1 MVGPG
6 DVKSTPPF
14 GLVLQ
19 QFLCNS
25 AGSSGL
31 VRLVLTRLGSR
42 RGVPG
47 QVQPIQEA
55 CYINIT
61 ASPVTSFAIVAMT
74 TPNQPGRLASDSNTS
89 KKLASAS

>member
-1 MVGPG
+1 MY
-6 DVKSTPPF
+6 KSTLPF
-14 GLVLQ
+14 GSLLQ

-25 AGSSGL
+25 AGTRSGL
-31 VRLVLTRLGSR
+31 VRLVLTRLDSR

-74 TPNQPGRLASDSNTS
+74 TPHQPGRLASDSNTS